1 MPEKVLIVEDE
12 ENARTG
18 LAELVSAWGYRTET
32 AKDGLDALDKVIAWS
47 PMIVITDLKM
57 PRMDGLELLE
67 RLADQPNQIAVVML
81 TAQGSIDSAVDA
93 MKMGAY
99 DYIQKPVDPTRL
111 RAILQNA
118 ARQQGTERELEVTR
132 RQLRDAGILG
142 RLVGKSKKMQEIF
155 ALTERV
161 ADHWRERDGQRD
173 ACANFARLESAQRK
187 AVRRDQLFSNPGNA
201 YRERDFWSREGRIYW
216 CSGA

>member
-12 ENARTG
+12 ESARTG

-32 AKDGLDALDKVIAWS
+32 ARDGLDALDKVIAWS
-47 PMIVITDLKM
+47 PTIVVTDLKM

-67 RLADQPNQIAVVML
+67 RLGDQPQQMAVVVL

-118 ARQQGTERELEVTR
+118 ARQHGT
-132 RQLRDAGILG
+132 
-142 RLVGKSKKMQEIF
+142 
-155 ALTERV
+155 
-161 ADHWRERDGQRD
+161 
-173 ACANFARLESAQRK
+173 
-187 AVRRDQLFSNPGNA
+187 
-201 YRERDFWSREGRIYW
+201 
-216 CSGA
+216 